1 MIVLDTNVISEL
13 AKPQADPAVIAWAD
27 NQPIATLHATAIS
40 EAEMLY
46 GVALVPSGRR
56 REDLRRAVMTVFS
69 TLLAGRVL
77 PFDSAAA
84 AAFAEWA
91 ADRRRVGKPVGM
103 PDLQIAAIAKARG
116 ASAIA
121 TRNTRDFAGCGVPLI
136 DPWQSSTESV
146 WGLEDTKQ

>member
-13 AKPQADPAVIAWAD
+13 ARPRADPAVIAWAD
-27 NQPIATLHATAIS
+27 IQPITTLHATAIS

-46 GVALVPSGRR
+46 GVALMPSGRR
-56 REDLRRAVMTVFS
+56 REDLRRAVMTAFS

-84 AAFAEWA
+84 AAFADWA
-91 ADRRRVGKPVGM
+91 TDRRRAGKPVGLA
-103 PDLQIAAIAKARG
+103 DLQIAAIAKARG

-121 TRNTRDFAGCGVPLI
+121 TRNMRDFVGCGVALI
-136 DPWQSSTESV
+136 DPWQTP
-146 WGLEDTKQ
+146 

>member
-13 AKPQADPAVIAWAD
+13 AKPNTDPAVVAWAD
-27 NQPIATLHATAIS
+27 AQPIQTLHATTVS

-46 GVALVPSGRR
+46 GVALLPAGRR
-56 REDLRRAVMTVFS
+56 RDDLRRAVITAFA

-91 ADRRRVGKPVGM
+91 ADRRRAGRPVSM
-103 PDLQIAAIAKARG
+103 ADLQIAAIALARG
-116 ASAIA
+116 ATAIA
-121 TRNTRDFAGCGVPLI
+121 THNTRDFLGCGVTLI
-136 DPWQSSTESV
+136 DPWRSTVVSP
-146 WGLEDTKQ
+146 LAP